1 MAGTKKQWVGPLV
14 GLAIATIGV
23 GLALRA
29 TRSDRSRPD
38 RFHASATDRGTA
50 QDLPGDSVLRIGVL
64 YWSSTIEGQVAMRQG
79 LEAEAQRINAGPPPH
94 IELIPKVAGD
104 GADGRERQI
113 AQMRTMVADNLHAI
127 ILQPTDNAALSE
139 PLMMANRAGIP
150 VVAYDQYVEEG
161 HLAAYITSDNR
172 QAGALDGEYIAHRFD
187 DARELKIV
195 LVEYPHVS
203 STVERLDGFLSTLKL
218 QNQAFR
224 IVGTYKA
231 VEPVAGKAAGHK
243 ILEDFPQPGDVDVVF
258 TVNDGGGISVVEVL
272 AEAGRDEIIVATI
285 DGDPRSVENVRQGR
299 LTVIDSAQFCG
310 PIGAAAL
317 KAAYTVAQGGSTPAL
332 QLIPTFPITK
342 ETLERY
348 PGWMG
353 PLPPAFTKPWQSQQ
367 PIWKPTAGQVAAP

>member
-1 MAGTKKQWVGPLV
+1 MAGTTKQWVWPVV
-14 GLAIATIGV
+14 GIAVALGV
-23 GLALRA
+23 GLALQA
-29 TRSDRSRPD
+29 TRSAVPRPDTSRPGAPK
-38 RFHASATDRGTA
+38 RLTT
-50 QDLPGDSVLRIGVL
+50 QDVPADSVLQIGVL
-64 YWSSTIEGQVAMRQG
+64 YWSSTIEGQVAMRKG
-79 LEAEAQRINAGPPPH
+79 LEAEAARINAGPGPH
-94 IELIPKVAGD
+94 VELIPRVAGD

-113 AQMRTMVADNLHAI
+113 AQMRAMVADNLHAI

-139 PLMMANRAGIP
+139 PLIMANKAGIP

-161 HLAAYITSDNR
+161 DLAAYITSDNR

-218 QNQAFR
+218 LNQAFR

-231 VEPVAGKAAGHK
+231 VEPVAGKAAGLQ
-243 ILEDFPQPGDVDVVF
+243 ILEDFPKPGDVDVVF
-258 TVNDGGGISVVEVL
+258 TVNDGGGISVVDVL
-272 AEAGRDEIIVATI
+272 AKAGRDEIIVATI
-285 DGDPRSVENVRQGR
+285 DGDPSSVQNVRQGR

-317 KAAYTVAQGGSTPAL
+317 RAAYTVLQGGSTPAV

-353 PLPPAFTKPWQSQQ
+353 PLPPAFKKPWQSKQ
-367 PIWKPTAGQVAAP
+367 PVWRPTAGQVEAP

>member
-1 MAGTKKQWVGPLV
+1 MAGTKKQWAGALI
-14 GLAIATIGV
+14 GLAAAALGV
-23 GLALRA
+23 ALALQA
-29 TRSDRSRPD
+29 TRSDLPGPD
-38 RFHASATDRGTA
+38 RSDTKTSDRGA
-50 QDLPGDSVLRIGVL
+50 VQDHPADAMLRIGVL

-79 LEAEAQRINAGPPPH
+79 LEAEAERINAGPPPH
-94 IELIPKVAGD
+94 IELISKVAGD

-113 AQMRTMVADNLHAI
+113 AQMRAMLADNLHAI

-139 PLMMANRAGIP
+139 PLMLANQAGIP

-161 HLAAYITSDNR
+161 QLAAYITSDNR

-187 DARELKIV
+187 DAQELKIV

-231 VEPVAGKAAGHK
+231 VEPVAGKAAGLK
-243 ILEDFPQPGDVDVVF
+243 ILEDFPKRGDVDVVF
-258 TVNDGGGISVVEVL
+258 TVNDGGGISVVEAL
-272 AEAGRDEIIVATI
+272 AQAGRDEIIVATI
-285 DGDPRSVENVRQGR
+285 DGDPRSVDNVRQGR

-317 KAAYTVAQGGSTPAL
+317 QAAYTVAQGGSTPAV

-342 ETLERY
+342 ETLQRY

-353 PLPPAFTKPWQSQQ
+353 PLPPAFNKPWKSQE
-367 PIWKPTAGQVAAP
+367 PIWRPTAGQVAPP